1 MLIKNVDEL
10 IKFLGRAVMNA
21 TTDDFIK
28 PYIEDAQESIIV
40 KAFGQELIT
49 ELDNQHNAVSG
60 ASLSP
65 ANALLLPKIQRA
77 LAWYAYLKY
86 LPFSIGN
93 DGDNGLQEVGTD
105 STQPVRI
112 GVLDKRQRETERNA
126 VESLERALFFLEENR
141 ANYDTWTAS
150 PAWSKYKSLFIWS
163 ATEMTNY
170 LPAVGQNYRLY
181 LTLRPYIALAERDY
195 ILPLLGQDMF
205 DELKAVVLSS
215 SITDEEKELLFY
227 VNRALAYTAFAE
239 ALPNMN
245 LVVLGSGNLRVLS
258 DFDGIYNQKSPEP
271 ATLKAFICAKES
283 DAKTYRNALKRYL
296 TANADKYP
304 TFMDSPHFAKP
315 SANKLPDNSDYKK
328 VFRMR

>member
-49 ELDNQHNAVSG
+49 ELDNQHNSVSG
-60 ASLSP
+60 AILSP
-65 ANALLLPKIQRA
+65 HNALLLPKIQRA

-93 DGDNGLQEVGTD
+93 DGDNGLQEMGTD

-112 GVLDKRQRETERNA
+112 GVLDKRLRETERNA
-126 VESLERALFFLEENR
+126 VEGLERALFFLEENR
-141 ANYDTWTAS
+141 TNYATFTAS
-150 PAWSKYKSLFIWS
+150 PTWTQYKSLFIWS
-163 ATEMTNY
+163 ATEMTKY

-181 LTLRPYIALAERDY
+181 LGLRPYIALAERDY
-195 ILPLLGQDMF
+195 ILPILGQDMF
-205 DELKAVVLSS
+205 DELKAVVLSTN
-215 SITDEEKELLFY
+215 ITDDEKELLFY

-245 LVVLGSGNLRVLS
+245 VVVLGSGNLRILS

-271 ATLKAFICAKES
+271 AQLKGFICAKES
-283 DAKTYRNALKRYL
+283 DAKTYRNALKRWL
-296 TANADKYP
+296 TTHADDFP
-304 TFMDSPHFAKP
+304 TFQNSSHFAKP
-315 SANKLPDNSDYKK
+315 SDNRLPDNSDYKK

>member
-49 ELDNQHNAVSG
+49 ELDNQHNSVSG
-60 ASLSP
+60 AILSP
-65 ANALLLPKIQRA
+65 HNALLLPKIQRA

-93 DGDNGLQEVGTD
+93 DGDNGLQEIGTD

-126 VESLERALFFLEENR
+126 VEGLERALAFLEANR
-141 ANYDTWTAS
+141 ANYATWTNS
-150 PAWSKYKSLFIWS
+150 PSWTQYKSLFIWS
-163 ATEMTNY
+163 ATEMAKY
-170 LPAVGQNYRLY
+170 LPTFGQNNRLY
-181 LTLRPYIALAERDY
+181 LNVRPYIALAEQDY
-195 ILPLLGQDMF
+195 ILPILGQDMF
-205 DELKAVVLSS
+205 DELKGVVLSN
-215 SITDEEKELLFY
+215 SITANQKALLTQ
-227 VNRALAYTAFAE
+227 VQRALAYTAYAC
-239 ALPNMN
+239 ALPDLNI
-245 LVVLGSGNLRVLS
+245 VVLSSGSLRILS

-271 ATLKAFICAKES
+271 GQLKGFISAK
-283 DAKTYRNALKRYL
+283 KTEGQRLRNVLKRWI
-296 TANADKYP
+296 TAHADDFP
-304 TFMDSPHFAKP
+304 TFQSSSHFAKP
-315 SANKLPDNSDYKK
+315 SDNRLPDNSGYKK
-328 VFRMR
+328 TFRMR

>member
-1 MLIKNVDEL
+1 
-10 IKFLGRAVMNA
+10 MNA

-49 ELDNQHNAVSG
+49 ELDNQHNGVSG

-65 ANALLLPKIQRA
+65 NNALLLPKIQRT

-93 DGDNGLQEVGTD
+93 DGDNGLQEVGTE

-126 VESLERALFFLEENR
+126 VEGLERALFFLEQNR
-141 ANYDTWTAS
+141 DNYGTWTAS
-150 PAWSKYKSLFIWS
+150 PAWAKYKNLFIWS

-195 ILPLLGQDMF
+195 ILPILGQDMF
-205 DELKAVVLSS
+205 DELKAVVLSN
-215 SITDEEKELLFY
+215 SITSDENELLFY

-245 LVVLGSGNLRVLS
+245 VVVLGSGNLRILS
-258 DFDGIYNQKSPEP
+258 DFDGIYHQKAPDA
-271 ATLKAFICAKES
+271 ATLKAFICGKES
-283 DAKTYRNALKRYL
+283 DAKTYRNALKRSL

-304 TFMDSPHFAKP
+304 TFKSSSHFAKP
-315 SANKLPDNSDYKK
+315 SDNRLPDNSGYKK
-328 VFRMR
+328 TFRMR